1 MKNKIYKAV
10 VIGCGRI
17 GAEKG
22 NYKKDVQPGT
32 HAGAYDINP
41 RIELAGLTDIDK
53 KRLRVAEKY
62 FPGVPLF
69 DSAQDMFKKIR
80 PDIVSIATNPDSHAL
95 LVKLAAMY
103 KTPAIV
109 CEKPIAETIKQAKE
123 MIRVCKKNKC
133 LLFINH
139 LRRFDPLL
147 WKWRIKIKKNLIGD
161 IIQGNCY
168 YYNGLFN
175 NGTHSIDL
183 LRFFL
188 GKIDWVKAVTN
199 IKTSWDKRDK
209 NVDALISFKNGA
221 QIVMQS
227 LPQNYG
233 FFNFYFYGTKGYF
246 ALKNLGYEIEYR
258 KLIKNRY
265 FRGYYQLSDKAE
277 QEGGIRSFMKAMAS
291 HVVFCLDNQK
301 KPLSTGE
308 DGLAVLNVLFALRK
322 SAEKDGKIIK
332 L

>member
-1 MKNKIYKAV
+1 MKKYKAA

-17 GAEKG
+17 GVEKG

-32 HAGAYDINP
+32 HAGAYQGHPRVKLAALVDISQ
-41 RIELAGLTDIDK
+41 E
-53 KRLRVAEKY
+53 RLKTAEQY
-62 FPGVPLF
+62 FPGIPLF
-69 DSAQDMFKKIR
+69 NSSEEMFKKIK
-80 PDIVSIATNPDSHAL
+80 PDIVSIATNLDSHAL

-109 CEKPIAETIKQAKE
+109 CEKPIAETIKQAEE
-123 MIRVCKKNKC
+123 MIRICKKNKC

-139 LRRFDPLL
+139 LRRFDCLL
-147 WKWRIKIKKNLIGD
+147 LKWRIKIKNNLIGD

-175 NGTHSIDL
+175 NGTHVVDL

-188 GKIDWVKAVTN
+188 GEVDWVKAVTN
-199 IKTSWDKRDK
+199 IRTSWDKKDK
-209 NVDALISFKNGA
+209 NVDALIGFKNGM

-227 LPQNYG
+227 LPKNYG
-233 FFNFYFYGTKGYF
+233 FLDFYFYGTKGYF
-246 ALKNLGYEIEYR
+246 ALKNLGYEVEYR
-258 KLIKNRY
+258 KLIENRY
-265 FRGYYQLSDKAE
+265 YKNYYQLSDKAE
-277 QEGGIRSFMKAMAS
+277 QEGEIRSFMKSMAD
-291 HVVFCLDNQK
+291 HVVFCLDNQE
-301 KPLSTGE
+301 KPLSTGR
-308 DGLAVLNVLFALRK
+308 DGLAVLKVLCALRK